1 MVFDAKII
9 KENMKLHYIHWDMYD
24 GLKRFRCILHIRIW
38 TKGHWRMQLIE
49 KSWTVF
55 ALSLSASHLCPADRV
70 HTSFMGKGS
79 ISQNV

>member
-1 MVFDAKII
+1 MVFDVNII

-24 GLKRFRCILHIRIW
+24 GLKRLRCILHIRIW

-49 KSWTVF
+49 KSC
-55 ALSLSASHLCPADRV
+55 SHLCPADRV